1 MLEPVVA
8 RTCLALSIAR
18 SRRRRRCLGVIC
30 GGLWIAS
37 QVCARGVNRDGMT
50 REIREWGRQNRTIRR
65 FLCWHWSLVSHCQQ
79 DCSSVFA
86 GRVEFRY
93 AFLFFPLSIPRWAP
107 SSRTPAATST
117 SCKKAGANPEPTNY
131 LQPRMETNAGEQAS
145 KQMKEIGRAVYFAA
159 NHI

>member
-50 REIREWGRQNRTIRR
+50 REIRE
-65 FLCWHWSLVSHCQQ
+65 
-79 DCSSVFA
+79 
-86 GRVEFRY
+86 
-93 AFLFFPLSIPRWAP
+93 
-107 SSRTPAATST
+107 
-117 SCKKAGANPEPTNY
+117 
-131 LQPRMETNAGEQAS
+131 
-145 KQMKEIGRAVYFAA
+145 
-159 NHI
+159 

>member
-18 SRRRRRCLGVIC
+18 SRRRRRCRCCLRRCLGVIC

-50 REIREWGRQNRTIRR
+50 REIRVRETEQNHSSIPVLALVPCFPLPARLFKCLRRPCGIQIR
-65 FLCWHWSLVSHCQQ
+65 
-79 DCSSVFA
+79 VF
-86 GRVEFRY
+86 
-93 AFLFFPLSIPRWAP
+93 FFPFY
-107 SSRTPAATST
+107 SSLGTVVKNSGCNIHVVQKGRRAVSARKLMQDS
-117 SCKKAGANPEPTNY
+117 K
-131 LQPRMETNAGEQAS
+131 QAS
-145 KQMKEIGRAVYFAA
+145 KRMKEIGRAVYFAA

>member
-1 MLEPVVA
+1 LFP
-8 RTCLALSIAR
+8 
-18 SRRRRRCLGVIC
+18 
-30 GGLWIAS
+30 IAS
-37 QVCARGVNRDGMT
+37 KTVQVSSPAVWNSDTC
-50 REIREWGRQNRTIRR
+50 
-65 FLCWHWSLVSHCQQ
+65 FFSL
-79 DCSSVFA
+79 
-86 GRVEFRY
+86 
-93 AFLFFPLSIPRWAP
+93 LSIPRWAP